1 MRTRLSWWVGAVVV
15 LISAGAQAQGGASMP
30 SVLSGKTL
38 GSGMMLHGQ
47 MGWPG
52 ISATLL
58 SSAGP
63 KLDLGGK
70 FSFLYG
76 YEGIADVPTNP
87 GTKLQGVLRL
97 NLLQRGK
104 FNLGLRF
111 SPGMFFYFRNVTVV
125 GMALPVDLVG
135 GLALTPQLMLNFGVD
150 MPMFAVFGQYGGFVV
165 PVLIGGGLEYAIDRK
180 LGLTFNLR
188 AGPSAPAGIGPYWDD
203 NWYLDGWG
211 RYRLGRDA
219 YYGWPAVE
227 AQFGLT
233 VKL

>member
-1 MRTRLSWWVGAVVV
+1 MS
-15 LISAGAQAQGGASMP
+15 

-38 GSGMMLHGQ
+38 GSGMAFHGQ

-52 ISATLL
+52 VSATLL
-58 SSAGP
+58 GSAGS

-70 FSFLYG
+70 FSFNYG
-76 YEGIADVPTNP
+76 YEGITDISTSP

-97 NLLQRGK
+97 NLLERGK

-111 SPGMFFYFRNVTVV
+111 SPGFFFYFRNLTVV
-125 GMALPVDLVG
+125 GMTLPVDLVG
-135 GLALTPQLMLNFGVD
+135 GFQLTPQLMLNFGVD
-150 MPMFAVFGQYGGFVV
+150 LPMFAVFGEYGGFIV
-165 PVLIGGGLEYAIDRK
+165 PFLVGGGLEYAIDRT

-188 AGPSAPAGIGPYWDD
+188 AGPSAPAGVGPYW
-203 NWYLDGWG
+203 NYGWYYDRWG
-211 RYRLGRDA
+211 RVIRDSL
-219 YYGWPAVE
+219 YGWPAVE

>member
-1 MRTRLSWWVGAVVV
+1 MRTRFSWLIIAVVV
-15 LISAGAQAQGGASMP
+15 LLSAGAQAQSSM

-38 GSGMMLHGQ
+38 GNGMVFHGQ

-63 KLDLGGK
+63 KLDIGGK
-70 FSFLYG
+70 FSFNYG
-76 YEGIADVPTNP
+76 YEGITDISTSP
-87 GTKLQGVLRL
+87 GTKIQGVLRL
-97 NLLQRGK
+97 NLLERGK

-111 SPGMFFYFRNVTVV
+111 SPGLFFYFRSQTVV
-125 GMALPVDLVG
+125 GMTLPVDLLA
-135 GLALTPQLMLNFGVD
+135 GLQLTPQLMLNFGVD
-150 MPMFAVFGQYGGFVV
+150 LPMFAAFGTYGGFVV
-165 PVLIGGGLEYAIDRK
+165 PFLIGGGLEYAIDRS

-188 AGPSAPAGIGPYWDD
+188 TGPSAPVGTGPYW
-203 NWYLDGWG
+203 NTAWYYDGWG
-211 RYRLGRDA
+211 RYRVIRDD
-219 YYGWPAVE
+219 YYGWPALE